1 MDRDTLIELDY
12 CRIRDNIAQFCA
24 SEEAKLA
31 LETREP
37 FTDAEHIEKLKNTSR
52 DWQLFNASQR
62 APVILPWP
70 EVFPVF
76 KIIKTSGAAL
86 TVEQAHALLLFCTCA
101 KKITAAITAA
111 AENMTIPHLANT
123 ARALP
128 DLTKPYTELS
138 RIITVDGEIKE
149 LPELRDIKNRIAALT
164 KKIGTVLHAYTTDK
178 RFADALESNVPVLR
192 ANREVLAV
200 KAQQRSKI
208 HGIIHGVSQSG
219 HTVYIEP
226 EEAVSASNE
235 RMQEEAN
242 LHIAIR
248 EILRTLTAT
257 LLPFAEQLE
266 AAHPILL
273 YLDQTCATA
282 RWGIVHSCSYA
293 LTCDEEN
300 PLTLLQARHP
310 LLAEKAVPI
319 DVRFMKGKRVLIITG
334 PNAGGKTVTLKTIA
348 LFALLNQSGF
358 PIPAQEGSRLPIFND
373 VFADIGD
380 GQSLDESL
388 STFSA
393 HMKKIAHA
401 VSACTEKSLVL
412 LDELGSG
419 TDWQEGSAIAMAVLD
434 ALIKKNPF
442 VLVTT
447 HHGALKN
454 YGWMHERCI
463 NASVEFNSE
472 TLTPTY
478 RLIMGVPGESRALDI
493 AEKSGLDAEIIKN
506 ARAYI
511 AGGKSD
517 ISALINGLHAKHAE
531 ADALLQAHE
540 ARARLLNEMQRKVDL
555 KNLSLRQREHE
566 LNSGVQTEAQRFLHE
581 ARSMLENLVR
591 ELREGEMTKD
601 KTLAVRSFINSLTE
615 SVEAQNANLEKEA
628 DALVENAQVSPQNES
643 RVFAAGATVLAA
655 ASRRSGTII
664 SASGK
669 NKWLIQF
676 GNIKIEMKEK
686 DLTVVPPSKH
696 KNTPLVTIE
705 KSDGERQEQPAYELR
720 LLGMRETDA
729 IKSLEKQ
736 LDLCVLHNVKNFSVI
751 HGKGNGI
758 LQQAVRDYLSH
769 YSAVKEFCFAPSEDG
784 GAGKTYVTLW

>member
-1 MDRDTLIELDY
+1 MDKDTLVELDY
-12 CRIRDNIAQFCA
+12 CRIRDDIAQFCV

-31 LETREP
+31 LKMREP
-37 FTDAEHIEKLKNTSR
+37 FNDTAYIEKLKNTSK
-52 DWQLFNASQR
+52 DWQLLNASQY
-62 APVILPWP
+62 APALLSWP

-86 TVEQAHALLLFCTCA
+86 TIEQAHALLLFCISA
-101 KKITAAITAA
+101 KKIATAIPTA
-111 AENMTIPHLANT
+111 AENMTIPHLAN
-123 ARALP
+123 ALRALP
-128 DLTKPYTELS
+128 DLTKPHAELS
-138 RIITVDGEIKE
+138 HIITADGEIKE

-164 KKIGTVLHAYTTDK
+164 KKIGAVLRAYTTDK
-178 RFADALESNVPVLR
+178 RFVDSLESNVPVLR

-200 KAQQRSKI
+200 KAQQRNKI
-208 HGIIHGVSQSG
+208 RGIIHGVSQSG
-219 HTVYIEP
+219 QTVYIEP
-226 EEAVSASNE
+226 EEAVNASNE
-235 RMQEEAN
+235 LMQEEAN

-248 EILRTLTAT
+248 AILRTLAAT
-257 LLPFAEQLE
+257 LLPFAEQFE
-266 AAHPILL
+266 AAYPILL
-273 YLDQTCATA
+273 HLDQTCAVS
-282 RWGIVHSCSYA
+282 RWGIANNCSYA
-293 LTCDEEN
+293 LTCNEEN

-310 LLAEKAVPI
+310 LLAEKAVPV

-334 PNAGGKTVTLKTIA
+334 PNAGGKTVALKTIA

-393 HMKKIAHA
+393 HMKKIARA
-401 VSACTEKSLVL
+401 VSSCTEKSLVL

-434 ALIKKNPF
+434 ELIKKEAF

-454 YGWMHERCI
+454 YGWTHERCI

-472 TLTPTY
+472 TLMPTY

-493 AEKSGLDAEIIKN
+493 AEKNGLNAEIIKN

-531 ADALLQAHE
+531 ADALLQAQE
-540 ARARLLNEMQRKVDL
+540 ARTQLLNEMQRKVDL
-555 KNLSLRQREHE
+555 KSLSLRQREHE
-566 LNSGVQTEAQRFLHE
+566 LNCGAQTEAQRFLHE
-581 ARSMLENLVR
+581 ARSTLENLVR
-591 ELREGEMTKD
+591 ELREGEMTKE
-601 KTLAVRSFINSLTE
+601 KTLAVRNFIDNLTE
-615 SVEAQNANLEKEA
+615 SVDAQNANLEKEA
-628 DALVENAQVSPQNES
+628 DALSKNAQSTSQENS
-643 RVFAAGATVLAA
+643 LVFAPGAAVLAA

-664 SASGK
+664 CASGK
-669 NKWLIQF
+669 NKWLVQF
-676 GNIKIEMKEK
+676 ENIKIEMKEK
-686 DLTVVPPSKH
+686 DLKLMPPSKH
-696 KNTPLVTIE
+696 KNMPLVTIE
-705 KSDGERQEQPAYELR
+705 KNDSEKQTQPAYELR
-720 LLGMRETDA
+720 LLGMREAEA
-729 IKSLEKQ
+729 IKALEKQ
-736 LDLCVLHNVKNFSVI
+736 LDLCVLHSVKNFSII

-769 YSAVKEFCFAPSEDG
+769 YSAVKEFCFAPNEDG